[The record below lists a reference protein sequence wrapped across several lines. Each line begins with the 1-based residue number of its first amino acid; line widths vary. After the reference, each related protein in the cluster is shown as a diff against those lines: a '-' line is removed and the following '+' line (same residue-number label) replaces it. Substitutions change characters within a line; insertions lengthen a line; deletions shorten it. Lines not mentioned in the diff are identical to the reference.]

1 MASSYCMPVCKCCG
15 TRDMLGSR
23 TMDGE
28 FPPVIRAEFSISRIS
43 SFCSESPTKKHQ
55 VEWLRYK

>member
-1 MASSYCMPVCKCCG
+1 MASSYWMPVCKCCG
-15 TRDMLGSR
+15 RRDMLGSR
-23 TMDGE
+23 TTNGE
-28 FPPVIRAEFSISRIS
+28 FPPVIRAEFSISIS